1 MKFAIKKQREI
12 APYNIRMRNMKK
24 FMLSILLFIGVS
36 LFSCVSAFGE
46 TASLLRVQ
54 PIGHENLTAAIEDGT
69 TNGKWLRTDG
79 SGYLKVNINSY
90 PALDAASD
98 DITIYNQKAS
108 SGDDFQVSCTS
119 TSGTFR
125 VANSG
130 RIAIQWMNQ
139 SSIDVYICYEATC
152 TTAIGMRYKE
162 DMGFVDKNYAGAI
175 TCITASGTATV
186 AGKDY

>member
-1 MKFAIKKQREI
+1 MFR
-12 APYNIRMRNMKK
+12 
-24 FMLSILLFIGVS
+24 ILLIIGLMLTGS
-36 LFSCVSAFGE
+36 LSFAEDPTNQARRWDPSTAMCVTDDG
-46 TASLLRVQ
+46 
-54 PIGHENLTAAIEDGT
+54 NLTTMMVRCDTSGNAKVTLGT
-69 TNGKWLRTDG
+69 
-79 SGYLKVNINSY
+79 
-90 PALDAASD
+90 ALDAASD